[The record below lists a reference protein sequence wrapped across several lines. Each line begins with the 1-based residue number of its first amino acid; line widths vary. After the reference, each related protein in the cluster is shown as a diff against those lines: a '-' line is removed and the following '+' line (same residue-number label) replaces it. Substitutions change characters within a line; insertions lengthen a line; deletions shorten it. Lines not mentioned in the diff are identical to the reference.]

1 MEVQAVFEFILFV
14 FLFVSILY
22 GFAKFLRQM
31 DWFNHIGQL
40 VFLISAI
47 SLLCLGIHFIF
58 GDDFVKSIGSGLA
71 IGFGLAI
78 QPIIKHIVNGF
89 VLDGT
94 KIRSLQKAG
103 RKVQIKDV
111 VGDIH
116 TIGLI
121 HTWIRGDDGSFTMF
135 NNDVLEREH
144 LVILPPERP
153 KHRSDLVFG

>member
-1 MEVQAVFEFILFV
+1 MEVEAVFEFILFV

-22 GFAKFLRQM
+22 GFAKFLRHM
-31 DWFNHIGQL
+31 DWFNHVGQL
-40 VFLISAI
+40 VFLISAV

-71 IGFGLAI
+71 IGFGIAI

-94 KIRSLQKAG
+94 KIRNLQNLG
-103 RKVQIKDV
+103 RKIKIKDV
-111 VGDIH
+111 IGDIH

-121 HTWIRGDDGSFTMF
+121 HTWILGEDGSFIMF

-144 LVILPPERP
+144 LVILPPEPIKR
-153 KHRSDLVFG
+153 RNDLVFG